1 MKRSFSGIS
10 LKRPVAKATSSQDSQ
25 SDINNSQNIAN
36 NNNNSQQRHSS
47 SQEHSATKTRNTVF
61 DHVFVEIPCVQAI
74 ATPTP
79 KTILKKFPGIKS
91 LNQKKVEFVEDSESS
106 LSDADDDDYNDDY
119 EQDKENRNDITV
131 PEIPIKSSPL
141 KTASKPVSTPAPPIK
156 KLSPVKKSPATTAI
170 SSPLTLPDTESTKPK
185 AKTTPTKPV
194 ETPTEKPTPTLP
206 PKPTLISAPKKVQ
219 VEADP
224 EDEDEDMYDGEAG
237 NDDSGS
243 DFDSDGGGHKRVKT
257 GRTTQAMIKAS
268 LPQATTRATRSG
280 RAPLSSIKVTIS
292 SKPLPSAKPLQPST
306 KSLTA
311 LGKRFKIPTFTDP
324 SKAPVQARSSGLTL
338 GTKRRPPVDAKS
350 AHDYT
355 VEGSIILHD
364 PAWAQLDEAQ
374 REEEKLLK
382 ASQEGAEPADG
393 DSVQQVIIPKKEKSK
408 SKSIAE
414 ILGLTKPKEQPKVHV
429 VVSGC
434 FRALGS
440 LDSPSVSLL
449 IVDN

>member
-1 MKRSFSGIS
+1 
-10 LKRPVAKATSSQDSQ
+10 
-25 SDINNSQNIAN
+25 
-36 NNNNSQQRHSS
+36 
-47 SQEHSATKTRNTVF
+47 
-61 DHVFVEIPCVQAI
+61 
-74 ATPTP
+74 
-79 KTILKKFPGIKS
+79 LKKFPGVKS
-91 LNQKKVEFVEDSESS
+91 PNQKKVEFVEDSEGS
-106 LSDADDDDYNDDY
+106 LSDPDDDDYNDAF
-119 EQDKENRNDITV
+119 EQDKENRNSITV
-131 PEIPIKSSPL
+131 PEIPSKSSPQ
-141 KTASKPVSTPAPPIK
+141 KTVSKLVSTPAPPAK
-156 KLSPVKKSPATTAI
+156 KLPPTAATSPPPTPPDAEPAKA
-170 SSPLTLPDTESTKPK
+170 K
-185 AKTTPTKPV
+185 AKTTPSKAV
-194 ETPTEKPTPTLP
+194 VTPAA
-206 PKPTLISAPKKVQ
+206 KPTLTLTSKSAPISALKKVQ

-268 LPQATTRATRSG
+268 LPQTTTRATRSG

-292 SKPLPSAKPLQPST
+292 SKPLPTAKPLQPST

-311 LGKRFKIPTFTDP
+311 LGKRFKVPTFTDP
-324 SKAPVQARSSGLTL
+324 SKAPAQARSSGLTL
-338 GTKRRPPVDAKS
+338 GTKRRPQVDAKS

-393 DSVQQVIIPKKEKSK
+393 DSVLQVIIPKKEKAK

-434 FRALGS
+434 SRTLRG
-440 LDSPSVSLL
+440 LDSPSVS
-449 IVDN
+449 